1 MQSRLSREWRASVL
15 VASLAAAFSG
25 SAFALNPSDT
35 SVQMFEWSWNDLATE
50 CTQFLGPQGYGGIQ
64 ISPPH
69 ASKITGNWWDVY
81 QPVNYVNL
89 TSKFGTP
96 AQLQSMIDTCH
107 AAGVRVYA
115 DVVVN
120 QMSADSGT
128 ATDGSMWNAA
138 TETYPYFSSND
149 FHATCDIQAADYNSA
164 AGRTNVQTC
173 RLEGMPDLNSEST
186 YVRGQIVNYM
196 NALLTLGIDGFR
208 LDAAKHQAAT
218 SLQAIMSSVK

>member
-1 MQSRLSREWRASVL
+1 
-15 VASLAAAFSG
+15 
-25 SAFALNPSDT
+25 
-35 SVQMFEWSWNDLATE
+35 
-50 CTQFLGPQGYGGIQ
+50 
-64 ISPPH
+64 
-69 ASKITGNWWDVY
+69 
-81 QPVNYVNL
+81 
-89 TSKFGTP
+89 
-96 AQLQSMIDTCH
+96 
-107 AAGVRVYA
+107 
-115 DVVVN
+115 
-120 QMSADSGT
+120 MSADSGT
-128 ATDGSMWNAA
+128 ATDGSTWNAA

-218 SLQAIMSSVK
+218 SLQAIWAR